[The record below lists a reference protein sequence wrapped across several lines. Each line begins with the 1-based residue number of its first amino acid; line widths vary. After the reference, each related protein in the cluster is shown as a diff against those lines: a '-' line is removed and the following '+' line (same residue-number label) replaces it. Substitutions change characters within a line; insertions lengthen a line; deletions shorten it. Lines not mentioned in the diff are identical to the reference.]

1 MNNKSSIS
9 LHPFLGG
16 IDHLIDLAII
26 EDVGSSDVTTDAIP
40 HPDEKAVGRIVAK
53 EPLVIAGLDVAKRVF
68 EKLDN
73 RISFTTF
80 YTDGDQVPE
89 KQVVAEVNASVRS
102 LLIGERTALN
112 FLQRLSGIAT
122 HVRNLLG
129 ILGDK
134 PIRLVDTRKTIP
146 GWRILEKYAVKV
158 GGAHNHRMGLFDG
171 VLIKDNHIVAFG
183 GISKAIHH
191 VRNHVSHLM
200 KIEVEVSNLEQ
211 LHEAIDAGADIIML
225 DNMDIDEIK
234 SAVSLTKG
242 RAVVEV
248 SGRIDRQSLARTA
261 DAGVDII
268 SMGALTHSAVF
279 VDISMKITP
288 LIPS

>member
-1 MNNKSSIS
+1 MSSFR
-9 LHPFLGG
+9 LNPFLGG

-26 EDVGSSDVTTDAIP
+26 EDLGSGDVTTDAII
-40 HPDEKAVGRIVAK
+40 HPDEKAIGRIVAK

-68 EKLDN
+68 EKLDDH
-73 RISFTTF
+73 ISFSSF

-89 KQVVAEVNASVRS
+89 KQVVAEVNTTMRS

-129 ILGDK
+129 ILDDK

-146 GWRILEKYAVKV
+146 GWRVLEKYAVRV
-158 GGAHNHRMGLFDG
+158 GGAHNHRMGLYDG

-183 GISKAIHH
+183 GISKAIQH

-200 KIEVEVSNLEQ
+200 KIEIEVSNLEE
-211 LHEAIDAGADIIML
+211 LNEAIDAGADIIML
-225 DNMDIDEIK
+225 DNMGIDEIK
-234 SAVSLTKG
+234 SAVRLING

-248 SGRIDRQSLARTA
+248 SGRIDRQSLALMA
-261 DAGVDII
+261 DAGVDIV

-279 VDISMKITP
+279 VDISMKISP